1 MTVLL
6 PHIHTTIKFFKQFGI
21 LLKLP
26 LYLKYHVNHDF
37 SITKTV
43 RYQKKLNFY
52 ILTIKSFSVTF
63 EKKRMCAILPAIRL

>member
-6 PHIHTTIKFFKQFGI
+6 PNIQTTTKFFKQFGI

-52 ILTIKSFSVTF
+52 IFDH
-63 EKKRMCAILPAIRL
+63 KKFLCNV